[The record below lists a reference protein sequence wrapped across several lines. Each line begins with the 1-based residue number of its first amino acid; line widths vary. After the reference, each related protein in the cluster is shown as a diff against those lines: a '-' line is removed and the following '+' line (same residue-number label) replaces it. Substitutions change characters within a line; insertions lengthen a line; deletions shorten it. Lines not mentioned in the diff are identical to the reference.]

1 MKMALVRGARLE
13 CGAKRRLTSS
23 SFLTMIRCMRY
34 PGGKGKTYQHVV
46 NLMPPHSVYIETH
59 LGGGAVMRHKR
70 AASRSIGIDLDE
82 RVIDEWNAIPSST
95 MELVHGKAEDFLRS
109 YPFSGSELVYC
120 DPPYHPATRRQER
133 VYRHDYN
140 ERDHVELLE
149 ILAALPCKVLLS
161 GYAHPL
167 YDAMLTGWNRRQFK
181 AATHN
186 GVREETLWFNFEPPT
201 QLHDARY
208 LGGDFRERQ
217 STKRRL
223 QRLRSKVA
231 SMDPIERSAFIQ
243 WMREQYPFQTGEV
256 S

>member
-1 MKMALVRGARLE
+1 
-13 CGAKRRLTSS
+13 
-23 SFLTMIRCMRY
+23 MIRCMRY

-70 AASRSIGIDLDE
+70 AAIRSIGIDLDK
-82 RVIDEWNAIPSST
+82 RVIDAWKAMSGSSV
-95 MELVHGKAEDFLRS
+95 ELVHGKAEDFLSS
-109 YPFSGSELVYC
+109 YPFTGSELVYC

-140 ERDHVELLE
+140 ERDHVDLLE

-167 YDAMLTGWNRRQFK
+167 YDAMLTGWSRRQFE

-186 GVREETLWFNFEPPT
+186 GVREESLWFNFQQPT

-208 LGGDFRERQ
+208 LGADFRERQ

-223 QRLRSKVA
+223 QRLQSKVA
-231 SMDPIERSAFIQ
+231 SMDPIERTVFMQ
-243 WMREQYPFQTGEV
+243 WMCEQYPFQTGEV